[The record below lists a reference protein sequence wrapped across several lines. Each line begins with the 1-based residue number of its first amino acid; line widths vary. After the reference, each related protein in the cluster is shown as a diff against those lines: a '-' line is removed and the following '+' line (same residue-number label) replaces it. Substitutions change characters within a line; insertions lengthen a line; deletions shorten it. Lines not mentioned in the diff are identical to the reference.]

1 MPSEVNV
8 ILIRLAAT
16 TILLLAALPA
26 AALEF
31 GQPPGQMTCESDIH
45 RLCEDV
51 FPDIKRVAA
60 CLVDKRSK
68 LTAACAEQL
77 AHPEADEGSDEE

>member
-8 ILIRLAAT
+8 ILTRLAAP
-16 TILLLAALPA
+16 ILLLLAALPA
-26 AALEF
+26 SALEF

-51 FPDIKRVAA
+51 FPDVKRVAA

-68 LTAACAEQL
+68 LTTACAEQL
-77 AHPEADEGSDEE
+77 AHPDGDDEPEPD